1 MGSELPLLLSLPL
14 LAVFIALPAMA
25 AWRRRR
31 ASREASDIASR
42 LSAWAA
48 ALQRE
53 ARVLP
58 LDETLRLRLMRLRL
72 EDAVLLQLAEENSR
86 AAVPVL
92 AESAQRLALRL
103 RRRVAFERKM
113 LARTASGLRRG
124 ALVACVPPVVVLG
137 LHLWGVAL
145 PVSLWWTLLGF
156 ELAGCTLLWRLAR
169 VEI

>member
-1 MGSELPLLLSLPL
+1 MSAWNRAPPDCGKSCSPSRCSPACGRATATGCYGGGMGGELPLLLSLPL

-72 EDAVLLQLAEENSR
+72 ED
-86 AAVPVL
+86 
-92 AESAQRLALRL
+92 
-103 RRRVAFERKM
+103 
-113 LARTASGLRRG
+113 
-124 ALVACVPPVVVLG
+124 
-137 LHLWGVAL
+137 
-145 PVSLWWTLLGF
+145 
-156 ELAGCTLLWRLAR
+156 
-169 VEI
+169 